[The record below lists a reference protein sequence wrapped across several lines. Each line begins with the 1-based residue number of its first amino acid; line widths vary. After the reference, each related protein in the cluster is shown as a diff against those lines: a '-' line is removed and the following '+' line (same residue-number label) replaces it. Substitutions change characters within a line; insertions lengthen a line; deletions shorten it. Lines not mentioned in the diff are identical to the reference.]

1 VKLAIHAE
9 WTKVR
14 TAGGTCWL
22 LLAAVVL
29 TIALSAAAAAGVSC
43 SSSACDQDA
52 VKISLTGVYLGQLV
66 IAILAVTAVG
76 SEYGSGMIRT
86 TFAAMPRRHLVLVA
100 KAVLVCG
107 GALVAGVFG
116 VLGSVAAGRLILP
129 GKGFTAAHG
138 YSTLSLVDGATL
150 RAAGGTVL
158 YLALIGLLAVGVA
171 AITRDSAAA
180 IGLVFALLFLFPLIT
195 TAVNDG
201 HLQRHLEQISPMN
214 AGLAIQ
220 ATVNLSGL
228 VINPWAGLGV
238 LTLWALCALVIGGAT
253 MQLRDA

>member
-1 VKLAIHAE
+1 MKLALHAE
-9 WTKVR
+9 WTKLR
-14 TAGGTCWL
+14 TAGGTFWF
-22 LLAAVVL
+22 LLATVVL
-29 TIALSAAAAAGVSC
+29 TVGLSAAAAAGVSC

-52 VKISLTGVYLGQLV
+52 VKTSLTGVYLGQLV

-86 TFAAMPRRHLVLVA
+86 TFAAMPRRSLVLAA
-100 KAVLVCG
+100 KSLLVCCG
-107 GALVAGVFG
+107 TLVAGLVG
-116 VLGSVAAGRLILP
+116 VLGSVAAGRFILP

-138 YSTLSLVDGATL
+138 YSPLSLFDGATL

-180 IGLVFALLFLFPLIT
+180 IGLVFALLFLFPIV
-195 TAVNDG
+195 AAGVGDG

-220 ATVNLSGL
+220 ATTSLHSL
-228 VINPWAGLGV
+228 VISPWAGLGV
-238 LTLWALCALVIGGAT
+238 LALWSFGALLLGGLTLQV
-253 MQLRDA
+253 RDA